1 MAKAETGTNTK
12 NRDNGNNIASSM
24 EKKRGMPP
32 EIAQMPRKHKK
43 ESKAGPTLSL
53 HLHNRQER

>member
-1 MAKAETGTNTK
+1 MAKTETGTNTK
-12 NRDNGNNIASSM
+12 NRDSGKNIASST
-24 EKKRGMPP
+24 ENKRGMPT

-53 HLHNRQER
+53 RLHNRQER